1 MNRVSLS
8 LVAALLATLASSA
21 CVSLE
26 APARFLVTD
35 RSGDE
40 LKAITPEESKLWV
53 RRFDDDDKG
62 GLDFWKDA
70 LKSDLKD
77 NRGYILLG
85 EGPATDGTGAAGH
98 SMTLETTVNG
108 RPVRELIAV
117 FIRPGMFGDSI
128 WVLEYVAPKDVFD
141 KEVESVKASLSTLK

>member
-1 MNRVSLS
+1 MNRTVSS
-8 LVAALLATLASSA
+8 LIALVLAAVAAA

-26 APARFLVTD
+26 PPARFLVTD
-35 RSGDE
+35 RSGDQ

-53 RRFDDDDKG
+53 RRFDDEDKG

-77 NRGYILLG
+77 NRGYLLVA
-85 EGPATDGTGAAGH
+85 EAPATDGTGAAGH
-98 SMTLETTVNG
+98 TMTLETTVNG
-108 RPVRELIAV
+108 RPVRELLAV
-117 FIRPGMFGDSI
+117 FVRPGLCGDSI

-141 KEVESVKASLSTLK
+141 KELASVTASLSTLR